1 MPLPHPLLLYPCRL
15 PGDSP
20 ALPSSLI
27 MTCFY
32 PEWFPTCKMIFP
44 YLNQLHFSAPK
55 LKISHSSPYHCHPFS
70 LPLSKTFSPTEPFAI
85 PGWTLVQE
93 AYFVVAYLHI
103 LSHFPHWKVDP
114 RFPFLTI
121 TNRMWLKWC
130 YLTSVSTSESV
141 LYLPPHSLGV
151 HSQWETILLCRKFSY
166 LRDTHNRQITWR
178 LSVDSPSWAAG
189 QQPA

>member
-1 MPLPHPLLLYPCRL
+1 
-15 PGDSP
+15 
-20 ALPSSLI
+20 
-27 MTCFY
+27 
-32 PEWFPTCKMIFP
+32 MIFP

-85 PGWTLVQE
+85 PGQTLVQE

-114 RFPFLTI
+114 RLPFLTV

-130 YLTSVSTSESV
+130 YLTSVSRSESV
-141 LYLPPHSLGV
+141 LYLPPESLGV
-151 HSQWETILLCRKFSY
+151 HSQWETIYYVGNSATCEIHITDRLHGGSRLTAPAELQANNQHKVPVMRVSCFDCPAQSHLKVTGHDQDVIAT
-166 LRDTHNRQITWR
+166 LREK
-178 LSVDSPSWAAG
+178 LSH
-189 QQPA
+189 